1 MKMAVLLGALTLCA
15 GDGPPPANTL
25 RELDIQLETCISREG
40 DWRASGEVTL
50 TFSLRRDGSLIGRPR
65 ISFLRAPPGDNNRK
79 QVLQQTAEALDR
91 CLPARITDALGGALA
106 GQPMSLRMIVGDGD
120 KPISPKSGGGNQEC
134 AEITISDCK
143 IVCKTMKNRALFE
156 KNA

>member
-1 MKMAVLLGALTLCA
+1 MKMAVLLSALTLCA

-25 RELDIQLETCISREG
+25 RELDIQLQTCISREG

-91 CLPARITDALGGALA
+91 RLPARITDALGGALA

-120 KPISPKSGGGNQEC
+120 SPI
-134 AEITISDCK
+134 
-143 IVCKTMKNRALFE
+143 
-156 KNA
+156 